1 MGKMKS
7 NLVAK
12 RAFGGISRAGKAGK
26 ALACLAAMWGL
37 HGGLEAAEGKP
48 NIIFILADDLG
59 YGDLGSYGQTKVQTP
74 ALDQMAKEGMRFTQ
88 FYAGATVCAP
98 SRSVLLT
105 GLHGGHTAVR
115 ALPYHAVPPYKDGEP
130 PIPASAP
137 SLGTLAKDAG
147 YSTAII
153 GKWGL
158 GAVGSEGDPNKQG
171 FDLAYGYIDH
181 GEAHNYYPKFLWRNG
196 AKEPASGY
204 SHDRF
209 TEEALK
215 FLNTNKD
222 KPFFIYLPYTIPH
235 FNLNPPSVDPY
246 AEKDWPQVGKQR
258 AAMITRLD
266 RDVGRILDELKK
278 LGIADNTLVLFTS
291 DNGPTPESGAPLEL
305 FNSAGGLRGIKRD
318 LYEGGIRVPLIAW
331 WPGTVPSDTTSDFV
345 GSFCDVLPTL
355 AQVEGVPIPPG
366 MDGVSMLPEL
376 KGKHPEQQQH
386 TVLYWETVEKGGAQ
400 AVRMGRWKGV
410 LKGICSKSPGKFELY
425 DLNTDPAEKTDL
437 AAQHPEQVKI
447 LMEAIKKEHVTS
459 PIFPLNVEERQAAQ
473 ATTARVP
480 SP

>member
-1 MGKMKS
+1 MLSRRSISGV
-7 NLVAK
+7 L
-12 RAFGGISRAGKAGK
+12 RASRAGK
-26 ALACLAAMWGL
+26 ALACLAALWGMYS
-37 HGGLEAAEGKP
+37 GAEAAEKRP

-59 YGDLGSYGQTKVQTP
+59 YGDLGSYGQEKVETP
-74 ALDQMAKEGMRFTQ
+74 SLDRMAREGMRFTQ

-115 ALPYHAVPPYKDGEP
+115 ALPYHAFPPYKNGEP
-130 PIPASAP
+130 PIPANAP
-137 SLGTLAKDAG
+137 SLGTLAKNAG

-171 FDLAYGYIDH
+171 FDLAFGYIGH

-196 AKEPASGY
+196 AKEPTSGY

-209 TEEALK
+209 TEETLK
-215 FLNTNKD
+215 FINANKD
-222 KPFFIYLPYTIPH
+222 KPFFVYLPYTIPH
-235 FNLNPPSVDPY
+235 FNLTPPSVDPY
-246 AEKDWPQVGKQR
+246 ADKDWPQTGKQR

-278 LGIADNTLVLFTS
+278 LGIADDTLVIFTS
-291 DNGPTPESGAPLEL
+291 DNGPTPEAGAPLEL
-305 FNSAGGLRGIKRD
+305 FNAAGGLRGIKRD
-318 LYEGGIRVPLIAW
+318 LYEGGIRVPMIAW
-331 WPGTVPSDTTSDFV
+331 WPGTVPADTKSDFI
-345 GSFCDVLPTL
+345 GSFCDVMPTL

-366 MDGVSMLPEL
+366 LDGVSMLPEL
-376 KGKHPEQQQH
+376 KGKDDEQEKH
-386 TVLYWETVEKGGAQ
+386 SLLYWETVENGGAQ

-425 DLNTDPAEKTDL
+425 DLDADLGEKNDV

-447 LMEAIKKEHVTS
+447 LMDAMKKEHVTS
-459 PIFPLNVEERQAAQ
+459 PLFPLNVEERKAAQ
-473 ATTARVP
+473 AANP
-480 SP
+480 PKS